1 MFRNC
6 PQKMVLIML
15 GIQTIYSSFLLS
27 ILGFDRE

>member
-1 MFRNC
+1 
-6 PQKMVLIML
+6 MVLIML